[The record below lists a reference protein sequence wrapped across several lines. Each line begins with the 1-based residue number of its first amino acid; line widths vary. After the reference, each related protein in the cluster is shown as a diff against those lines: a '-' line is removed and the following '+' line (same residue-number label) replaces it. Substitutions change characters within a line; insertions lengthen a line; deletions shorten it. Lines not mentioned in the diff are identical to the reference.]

1 MKQRVPISS
10 LNNVNG
16 TSAGQGTTNKPTNI
30 AMLGRTHQN
39 TMEAPDGEQSRQAA
53 AQIGELLAA
62 AWNGPAYDALAGVCV
77 CSGRARRC
85 SGAANVASEMTSFTS
100 RWRMRAHPAGGIAK
114 DASARAMIAGLVFPI
129 VYPLLA
135 ALQACADINVSTTL
149 RYDNGN
155 RQRIS

>member
-39 TMEAPDGEQSRQAA
+39 TMEAPDGEKSRQAA
-53 AQIGELLAA
+53 AQIAELLAA
-62 AWNGPAYDALAGVCV
+62 AWNGPAYDALASVCV

-85 SGAANVASEMTSFTS
+85 SDAFKMTSFTS
-100 RWRMRAHPAGGIAK
+100 RWRMRAHPAGGIAE
-114 DASARAMIAGLVFPI
+114 DASARAMIAGLFSPI
-129 VYPLLA
+129 VYPLLV
-135 ALQACADINVSTTL
+135 ALQACADINASTTL
-149 RYDNGN
+149 RYYNGN